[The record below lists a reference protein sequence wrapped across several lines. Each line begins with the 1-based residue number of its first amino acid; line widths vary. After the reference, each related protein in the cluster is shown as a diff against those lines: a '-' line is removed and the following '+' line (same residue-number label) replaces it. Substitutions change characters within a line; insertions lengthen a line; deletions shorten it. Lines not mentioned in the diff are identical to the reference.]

1 MTGFTFPSRIRCLV
15 IIVAVRQPFQVL
27 VFPFRR
33 SAHDLRYAIFCR
45 RDLGT
50 WQGLAGGGEGD
61 EAPEDAARREA
72 FEEAGISRDSPLLR
86 LDTVGK
92 IAVEHFADRVHWDRG
107 LRTIPE
113 YGFAVA
119 VTSESLQLSA
129 EHSEYAWLDVDAA
142 LKRLK
147 WQTNRAV
154 LRELHDRLTGAD
166 FTA

>member
-1 MTGFTFPSRIRCLV
+1 MTWRWLPGRLLRAQAAECIRQGAQRNDDWLHVPSRIRCLV

-33 SAHDLRYAIFCR
+33 SATHDLRYAIFRR

-61 EAPEDAARREA
+61 ETPEDAAHREA

-92 IAVEHFADRVHWDRG
+92 
-107 LRTIPE
+107 
-113 YGFAVA
+113 
-119 VTSESLQLSA
+119 
-129 EHSEYAWLDVDAA
+129 
-142 LKRLK
+142 
-147 WQTNRAV
+147 
-154 LRELHDRLTGAD
+154 
-166 FTA
+166 